1 MCEGILRSI
10 LASGCITGFQR
21 RCSLQLGFLYLLHAV
36 IILNNWRSLEIMQ
49 SLFLMFREPLRSWKR
64 LEN

>member
-49 SLFLMFREPLRSWKR
+49 SLFLMFRDLLRSWKR